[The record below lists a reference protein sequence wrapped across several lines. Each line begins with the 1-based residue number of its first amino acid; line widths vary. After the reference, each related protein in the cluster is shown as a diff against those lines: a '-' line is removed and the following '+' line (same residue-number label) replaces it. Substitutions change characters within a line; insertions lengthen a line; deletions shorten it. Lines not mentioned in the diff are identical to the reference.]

1 MRNIPRA
8 GRPAPSSPGFSLVEV
23 VIAVS
28 LFGIV
33 SAFALPRFTRLANDA
48 RASEVVALSAN
59 LRHTAQAAHAQ
70 FLAAGAHLAASTIEG
85 KSIHLENGYPDT
97 GPGGIRNAV
106 FESDGFTAHEGA
118 GVVTFTR
125 AGAPA
130 AQQCAVT
137 YRGVPDVSAAPPVTD
152 IDVSGC

>member
-1 MRNIPRA
+1 MQHPPP
-8 GRPAPSSPGFSLVEV
+8 GRPALSSPGFSLVAV

-28 LFGIV
+28 FLGMV
-33 SAFALPRFTRLANDA
+33 SAFAVPRFTRLAAVA

-70 FLAAGAHLAASTIEG
+70 FLAGGAHLSASTIEG

-97 GPGGIRNAV
+97 GPGGIRKAV
-106 FESDGFTAHEGA
+106 FESDDFTAQEGA
-118 GVVTFTR
+118 GVITFTR
-125 AGAPA
+125 VGAPA

-137 YRGVPDVSAAPPVTD
+137 YRGAPDMGAAPPVTD

>member
-1 MRNIPRA
+1 MRNILGA
-8 GRPAPSSPGFSLVEV
+8 GAPAASSPGFPLVEL

-28 LFGIV
+28 LLGIA
-33 SAFALPRFTRLANDA
+33 SAFAVPRFTHLANDA

-70 FLAAGAHLAASTIEG
+70 FLAAGAHLSASTIEG
-85 KSIHLENGYPDT
+85 KSLHLENGYPDT
-97 GPGGIRNAV
+97 GPGGIRKAV
-106 FESDGFTAHEGA
+106 FEADGFTAHESD

-137 YRGVPDVSAAPPVTD
+137 YRRVPDLSADPPVTD